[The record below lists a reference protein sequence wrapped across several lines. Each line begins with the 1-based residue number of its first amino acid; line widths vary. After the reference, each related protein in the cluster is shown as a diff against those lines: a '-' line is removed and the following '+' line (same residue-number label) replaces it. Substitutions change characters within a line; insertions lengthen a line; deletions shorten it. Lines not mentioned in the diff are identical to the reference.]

1 MLKFYTPYFMLMTC
15 IFTTIKVY
23 SQTELDERAIVN
35 FKKGLGFYSTDSCLA
50 INLKFRMQ
58 NIIGFTTVSGEDL
71 SVSDIEARV
80 KRLRLRFDGFI
91 KNKNIA
97 YYMQLGFSRY
107 DQDWDNSHTVNV
119 IRDAMVYY
127 HFNKFFYIGYGQSK
141 LPGNR
146 QRVISSGSQQF
157 VDRSVVNSNFTL
169 DRDYGVFAYYS
180 NNIGTVDINLKGT
193 VSTGEGRVS
202 MTTDKGLCYT
212 GRLEILPL
220 GKFTDNGDFFEGDLL
235 REKTPKLSLAGG
247 YSYNDNARKTLGQRG
262 VDLHQ
267 QRDLKNIL
275 FDIILKYNGWALSS
289 EYISRETS
297 NPFTIDANNDTV
309 TIYSG
314 YGINTQLSYVF
325 RNNYELAFRHAFVKP
340 DNKTRYINPED
351 YFYTIA
357 ITRYVKNHLLKV
369 QSNIT
374 YNYKN
379 YYQINSADVSKKDKW
394 LLQFQVEL
402 GI

>member
-1 MLKFYTPYFMLMTC
+1 
-15 IFTTIKVY
+15 
-23 SQTELDERAIVN
+23 
-35 FKKGLGFYSTDSCLA
+35 
-50 INLKFRMQ
+50 MQ
-58 NIIGFTTVSGEDL
+58 NIVGITTVSGEDL
-71 SVSDIEARV
+71 DISDIEARV

-91 KNKNIA
+91 KNRDIT

-107 DQDWDNSHTVNV
+107 DQDWDNSQTVNI

-127 HFNKFFYIGYGQSK
+127 HFNEKFYVGYGQSK

-180 NNIGTVDINLKGT
+180 HNLGTVDFNLKGA
-193 VSTGEGRVS
+193 VSNGEGRVC
-202 MTTDKGLCYT
+202 MTTDAGLCYT
-212 GRLEILPL
+212 GRLEVLPF
-220 GKFTDNGDFFEGDLL
+220 GKFTDNGDYFEGDIL

-247 YSYNDNARKTLGQRG
+247 YSFNDAAKKTLGQRG
-262 VDLHQ
+262 IALYQ
-267 QRDLKNIL
+267 ERDLKNVLCDVL
-275 FDIILKYNGWALSS
+275 FKYNGWAFSS

-297 NPFTIDANNDTV
+297 NPFTIDANNDTITV
-309 TIYSG
+309 YTG

-325 RNNYELAFRHAFVKP
+325 KNNYELSVRHAFVKP
-340 DNKTRYINPED
+340 YNKTRYINPD
-351 YFYTIA
+351 DNYYTLG
-357 ITRYVKNHLLKV
+357 ITKYVKKHLLKV
-369 QSNIT
+369 QTNLT

-379 YYQINSADVSKKDKW
+379 YFELNNPVHTQKDKW